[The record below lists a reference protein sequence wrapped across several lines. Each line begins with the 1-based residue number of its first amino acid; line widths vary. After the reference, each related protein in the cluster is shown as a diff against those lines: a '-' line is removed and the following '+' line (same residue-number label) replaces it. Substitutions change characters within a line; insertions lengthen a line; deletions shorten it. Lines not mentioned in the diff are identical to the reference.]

1 MAFEDAVRLSITTKS
16 CKLTVRN
23 PTDLFMRFL
32 HRLINVG
39 VKETNSV
46 IVRRN
51 IQLTNFIALCLS
63 LAIISILT
71 IRFLTAPFYAWFYLP
86 LTIQVAFYLGLIALN
101 KIGYTKLSRVLV
113 CWIPSIALFIDF
125 QIIITHAAVPE
136 TSQYAGFRLFQV
148 AFSFFP
154 FLVFNLSERWLMGIG
169 ALVPAV
175 SVIFFDR
182 ILDLM
187 GVGYLSM
194 GLTES
199 TYFYNNV
206 RTIIT
211 LGLIASVFV
220 FLKQILEKQELRNE
234 KLIREL
240 AEKNIS
246 IQRDARRELKRA
258 YDRLKYHINNTP
270 LAVIERD
277 ENFQITFWNKR
288 AEELFGWTASE
299 VLNQRPLDFLIHP
312 DEHSVAS
319 KTMDAL
325 VADKK
330 ESSFME
336 LRAITKTGAV
346 RHCLWYYSFLRD
358 EQGELET
365 ILSFVSDITEQRDAN
380 FFLKERIKELRT
392 LYNVSTSL
400 TTSDKSMH
408 EVFSELPS
416 MLPSGWQ
423 FPEVCAARLKVF
435 DVFYQTENFSE
446 STYRQQAK
454 ILVNGSEIGFLEVL
468 YLEERPKSYEGPFFR
483 EEKELLVAIAGMLQV
498 YIERK
503 LDEEKFFKAQA
514 NLAATI
520 NNTEIIIWSVD
531 QNFKLITYNEPFRKY
546 ALEHYSVDLDTV
558 NNVQY
563 FPEELLFK
571 WRARY
576 QRVLTGEILTLEETS
591 GDIDFR
597 FSLSPIIDNA
607 NVIGVSVFGD
617 NITDRN
623 RHERELAEANKKVT
637 EFKIMALRS
646 VMNPHFIFNVLSS
659 IQYFI
664 LRNDE
669 LNAINYLTSFSKLMR
684 TVLTRSAVDLVTVK
698 DEIDLLNDYVH
709 LEKLRFDDK
718 FDFAIRCEESMEPD
732 EIKLPSLLIQPY
744 VENAIL
750 HGLYNKIGKGRLT
763 IDVKTNSNFLIFEIE
778 DNGVGR
784 AAALEIRGRNN
795 AHGKS
800 MGTQLTEERLMIL
813 NSDSETPVVYT
824 DLFNEGKPCGTRV
837 TIRIKLYPN

>member
-1 MAFEDAVRLSITTKS
+1 
-16 CKLTVRN
+16 
-23 PTDLFMRFL
+23 MRFF

-39 VKETNSV
+39 IIETNSV

-86 LTIQVAFYLGLIALN
+86 LTIQVVFYFGLITLN
-101 KIGYTKLSRVLV
+101 KIGCTNLSRVLI
-113 CWIPSIALFIDF
+113 CSIPSIALFIDF
-125 QIIITHAAVPE
+125 HIVITHADVPE
-136 TSQYAGFRLFQV
+136 TSQYAGFRLFQL

-154 FLVFNLSERWLMGIG
+154 FLVFNLSERWLMWVG
-169 ALVPAV
+169 ALVPAISAV
-175 SVIFFDR
+175 FFDR
-182 ILDLM
+182 ILDVM

-194 GLTES
+194 GLGES
-199 TYFYNNV
+199 SYFYNNV

-211 LGLIASVFV
+211 LGLIASAFV

-234 KLIREL
+234 KLINEL
-240 AEKNIS
+240 AEKNIT

-258 YDRLKYHINNTP
+258 YDRLKYHISNTP

-277 ENFQITFWNKR
+277 KNFQITFWNKR
-288 AEELFGWTASE
+288 AEELFGWTSEE
-299 VLNQRPLDFLIHP
+299 VLNQRPLDFLVHP
-312 DEHSVAS
+312 DEHSIAS

-408 EVFSELPS
+408 EVFTELPS

-435 DVFYQTENFSE
+435 DVIYQTANFSE
-446 STYRQQAK
+446 STYRQRAK

-468 YLEERPKSYEGPFFR
+468 YLEERPESYEGPFFK
-483 EEKELLVAIAGMLQV
+483 EEKELLIAIAGMLQV
-498 YIERK
+498 YVERK

-546 ALEHYSVDLDTV
+546 TLDHYSINLDTI
-558 NNVQY
+558 NNLQY
-563 FPEELLFK
+563 FPEELLSK
-571 WRARY
+571 WRGRY
-576 QRVLTGEILTLEETS
+576 QRVLTGEILTLEES
-591 GDIDFR
+591 SDDIDFR

-607 NVIGVSVFGD
+607 HVIGVSIFGD
-617 NITDRN
+617 NITNRN

-637 EFKIMALRS
+637 EFKMMALRS

-698 DEIDLLNDYVH
+698 DELDLLNDYVH

-718 FDFAIRCEESMEPD
+718 FDFAIRCEESLEPD

-784 AAALEIRGRNN
+784 AAALEIKGRNN
-795 AHGKS
+795 THRKS

-813 NSDSETPVVYT
+813 NSDSQTPVVYT
-824 DLFNEGKPCGTRV
+824 DLFNDGKPCGTRV
-837 TIRIKLYPN
+837 TIRIRLYPN